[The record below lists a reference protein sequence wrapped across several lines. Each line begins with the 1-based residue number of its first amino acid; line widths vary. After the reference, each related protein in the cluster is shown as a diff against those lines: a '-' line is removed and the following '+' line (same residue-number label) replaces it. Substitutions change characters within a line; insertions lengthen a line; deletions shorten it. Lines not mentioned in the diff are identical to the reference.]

1 MQSAG
6 TRLDPVTAA
15 AGSAHA
21 GGRKERSAGG
31 RRCGGGR
38 QRLSRISGPAY
49 SLQPGTGGGACC
61 RRWGVRGL
69 ERSEPVADVA
79 LSGPCTASSRVG
91 LLSTQPDFCSPEVTV
106 RAFENTLW
114 GYRSHKPAHTE
125 GMWV

>member
-38 QRLSRISGPAY
+38 QGLSRISGPAY
-49 SLQPGTGGGACC
+49 SLQPGTDG
-61 RRWGVRGL
+61 RGV
-69 ERSEPVADVA
+69 
-79 LSGPCTASSRVG
+79 
-91 LLSTQPDFCSPEVTV
+91 QPEVGGCGV
-106 RAFENTLW
+106 WRGQNPSQRL
-114 GYRSHKPAHTE
+114 H
-125 GMWV
+125 